1 MNDTEVLG
9 SVSHQYSDSDPRWL
23 AILAARA
30 ASEKKATDPKVL
42 ELGEL
47 IGITDYFLI
56 CSASSDRQVRTIVDE
71 IEKSVKQTFGLRPKG
86 VEGLGDASWV
96 LIDYGGVVIH
106 VMSEEARAF
115 YALEKLWSDA
125 QLINW
130 DNVA

>member
-1 MNDTEVLG
+1 MLE
-9 SVSHQYSDSDPRWL
+9 SVTHHHSESDPRWL

-47 IGITDYFLI
+47 IGVTDYFLI
-56 CSASSDRQVRTIVDE
+56 CSASSSRQVRTIVDE
-71 IEKSVKQTFGLRPKG
+71 IEKSVKGTLGLRPRG
-86 VEGLGDASWV
+86 VEGLSDASWV

-125 QLINW
+125 QLISW
-130 DNVA
+130 DEVA

>member
-9 SVSHQYSDSDPRWL
+9 SVSLQHSGTDPRWL

-30 ASEKKATDPKVL
+30 AAEKKATDPKVL

-47 IGITDYFLI
+47 LGITDYFLI

-71 IEKSVKQTFGLRPKG
+71 IEKSVKGTFGLRPRG
-86 VEGLGDASWV
+86 VEGLSDASWV

-125 QLINW
+125 QLISW

>member
-1 MNDTEVLG
+1 MLVSVTHHHSG
-9 SVSHQYSDSDPRWL
+9 SEPRWL

-30 ASEKKATDPKVL
+30 ASEKKAIDPKVL

-56 CSASSDRQVRTIVDE
+56 CSASSGRQVRTIVDE
-71 IEKSVKQTFGLRPKG
+71 IEKSVKGTLGLRPRG
-86 VEGLGDASWV
+86 VEGLSDASWV
-96 LIDYGGVVIH
+96 LIDYGSVVIH

-125 QLINW
+125 QLISW
-130 DNVA
+130 DDVA

>member
-1 MNDTEVLG
+1 MNDTEVLE
-9 SVSHQYSDSDPRWL
+9 SVTHHHSESDPRWL

-47 IGITDYFLI
+47 IGVTDYFLI
-56 CSASSDRQVRTIVDE
+56 CSASSSRQVRTIVDE
-71 IEKSVKQTFGLRPKG
+71 IEKSVKGTLGLRPRG
-86 VEGLGDASWV
+86 VEGLSDASWV

-125 QLINW
+125 QLISW
-130 DNVA
+130 DEVA